1 MDGAGGIKSKGEGE
15 RLGPEHRGWQCDM
28 KALASCAKRACC
40 AMLCGMLPGVGR
52 EDPAADDKL
61 WWDLRDA
68 MFDMRVQ
75 IDASAIGHS
84 TGDCAKSLGCRRKN
98 SAGSLGKSTQDA
110 TNRDL
115 RDLNKRLNSC
125 VTRCVSVGSNSRLLA
140 TSTIATMHN
149 TVRSFGFVNPNS
161 KERLTTQSSFAASGW
176 SERKTSQSTAD
187 KYLKKNEV
195 RLQHSTS
202 ADGRDL
208 RRASVRCHFGSQRR
222 SQRPPMFL

>member
-1 MDGAGGIKSKGEGE
+1 
-15 RLGPEHRGWQCDM
+15 
-28 KALASCAKRACC
+28 
-40 AMLCGMLPGVGR
+40 MLCGMLPGVGR

-149 TVRSFGFVNPNS
+149 TVRSFGYVNPNS
-161 KERLTTQSSFAASGW
+161 KERSTTQSSFAASGW

-187 KYLKKNEV
+187 KYLKKSEV
-195 RLQHSTS
+195 RLQHSAS